1 MARSGTIIRSRCVSA
16 DRREED
22 LLGKASAIEEGTY
35 PYTQTASE
43 DLARSAPW
51 SEAKYLHSEADDG
64 KVEARGVEPLSW
76 RLFAQASTCI
86 AASWCLREPA
96 SVRQSGSPIILF
108 SLTARPG
115 YPASLP
121 ACWWSRTAVAG
132 VRQSTS
138 LSIKQR
144 VQARWSL
151 QLFFLIGF
159 LGGQPINLH
168 MQPAFPTFSRNRGA
182 PVFEV
187 WRNYIAKR
195 PYIKREERVSPGVS
209 LPAGNRPSGLWRAV
223 RFS

>member
-1 MARSGTIIRSRCVSA
+1 MARSGTTIRSRCVS
-16 DRREED
+16 DDPREGG
-22 LLGKASAIEEGTY
+22 LLRKVSAIKEWIY
-35 PYTQTASE
+35 HYTQRARE

-51 SEAKYLHSEADDG
+51 SEAQYLNSEGDDG

-76 RLFAQASTCI
+76 RFFAQASTCI

-108 SLTARPG
+108 SLTGRPG

-151 QLFFLIGF
+151 QLCFLIGF

-182 PVFEV
+182 PVF
-187 WRNYIAKR
+187 
-195 PYIKREERVSPGVS
+195 RV
-209 LPAGNRPSGLWRAV
+209 
-223 RFS
+223 